1 MSSKDRVTLATY
13 LKWGKDNVLGKK
25 IIGEDG
31 TKFVVKIWCK
41 YKSEILRELK
51 GSAKTAAL
59 AFLDGTENVKSSNVN
74 MIFYSIF
81 CKLKGFCVNLFSYR
95 I

>member
-13 LKWGKDNVLGKK
+13 LKWGNDNVLGKK
-25 IIGEDG
+25 IIEEDG

-41 YKSEILRELK
+41 YKSKILRELK

>member
-1 MSSKDRVTLATY
+1 MPSMNRVTLATY
-13 LKWGKDNVLGKK
+13 LKWRKDNMLGKNV
-25 IIGEDG
+25 IEEDG
-31 TKFVVKIWCK
+31 TQFIVKIWCKVCAK

-74 MIFYSIF
+74 INFLFHIFQA
-81 CKLKGFCVNLFSYR
+81 
-95 I
+95 

>member
-1 MSSKDRVTLATY
+1 MGVLSK
-13 LKWGKDNVLGKK
+13 NVIL
-25 IIGEDG
+25 EDG

-41 YKSEILRELK
+41 VCAKYKSEVLRKLK

-74 MIFYSIF
+74 IIFYSIF
-81 CKLKGFCVNLFSYR
+81 FKFKGFYVNLLLYQ

>member
-1 MSSKDRVTLATY
+1 MPSMNRVTLATY
-13 LKWGKDNVLGKK
+13 LKWRKDNMLGKNV
-25 IIGEDG
+25 IEEDG
-31 TKFVVKIWCK
+31 TQFVVKIWCKVCTK

-74 MIFYSIF
+74 INFLFHIFQA
-81 CKLKGFCVNLFSYR
+81 
-95 I
+95 